1 MSPLI
6 RLFLSAL
13 LGIVFS
19 IEVSGAPIIIGPYTF
34 SGEEAFP
41 TGTNYISGDSTY
53 IDHPDTGTWGMF
65 SGNTT
70 TDLDAVLTGYD
81 VTMGIGGTGIIVDL
95 TFGMASVINGPGAD
109 LVVFETF
116 AIENFEIAALVGNTL
131 TNRSP
136 YKSAPTGLTIGD
148 VTGNSNT
155 SALNAVEI
163 DLSNI
168 GLVDGEAISGL
179 RVYSQPF
186 GIDPEDPTAGADI
199 VVVGALNHNPVG
211 IPEPSTFAL
220 IVFGIAGI
228 GFSMRKASIFQ

>member
-6 RLFLSAL
+6 RLFPSIL

-19 IEVSGAPIIIGPYTF
+19 LDVSAAPIVIGPYSF
-34 SGEEAFP
+34 AGEEAFP
-41 TGTNYISGDSTY
+41 TDTDYVSGDPTY
-53 IDHPDTGTWGMF
+53 IDHPDNGTWGMF

-70 TDLDAVLTGYD
+70 TDLDAALTGYD

-109 LVVFETF
+109 LVVFETVF
-116 AIENFEIAALVGNTL
+116 IENFEVAAFVGNTL
-131 TNRSP
+131 TTRSL
-136 YKSAPTGLTIGD
+136 YWSAPTGLTIGD
-148 VTGNSNT
+148 VTGNGNT

-163 DLSNI
+163 DLSDF

-186 GIDPEDPTAGADI
+186 DIPPEDATAGADI

-211 IPEPSTFAL
+211 IPEPTTLAL
-220 IVFGIAGI
+220 MGLGLAGI
-228 GFSMRKASIFQ
+228 GYRRHRSKIAV